1 MFLLTAWQ
9 VAISIHSLRMEGD
22 VTAQHKAHPAG
33 AFQSTPSAWR
43 ETALRRQKQTR
54 RNYFNPLPPHGG
66 RLVGTRCLGVGCN
79 FNPLPPHGG
88 RRKSHSPIRS
98 RNNISI
104 HSLRMEGDR
113 NTVFCFRDSFSFQST
128 PSAWRETTPAYRNG
142 HKHHNFNP
150 LPPHGGRPDR
160 AEELADPV
168 HISIHSLRMEG
179 DPTDLTLSLI
189 ASSFQST
196 PSAWRETPSF
206 HLMPTVTAFQSTPSA
221 WRETFFLHSCFHL
234 SFHFNPLPPHG
245 GRR

>member
-1 MFLLTAWQ
+1 
-9 VAISIHSLRMEGD
+9 
-22 VTAQHKAHPAG
+22 
-33 AFQSTPSAWR
+33 
-43 ETALRRQKQTR
+43 
-54 RNYFNPLPPHGG
+54 
-66 RLVGTRCLGVGCN
+66 
-79 FNPLPPHGG
+79 
-88 RRKSHSPIRS
+88 
-98 RNNISI
+98 
-104 HSLRMEGDR
+104 MEGDR

-196 PSAWRETPSF
+196 PSAWRETVGVL
-206 HLMPTVTAFQSTPSA
+206 HLCKVRCGIRFQSTPSA
-221 WRETFFLHSCFHL
+221 WRETRLWFNCNPDSPISIHSLRMEGDIGFVNYIAAQTNFNPLPPHGGRRSSVSRWMISL
-234 SFHFNPLPPHG
+234 HFNPLPPHG
-245 GRR
+245 GRPQDARRHQYADRISIHSLRMEGDWRRLRSVGAAGRFQSTPSAWRET